1 MNHDHS
7 PFLLEFWERKQLDT
21 CSAAK
26 GIAYVLLICI
36 GRQKP
41 NWTSHQRTIFPCEGS
56 TFRFSCNW
64 IWRRQCFSLTKLQWV
79 VTSSLIVHREQRVT
93 EDSYE
98 VENIRTLFILQG
110 YFLSAE
116 PRCTAQTGPVVQRGD
131 LDYRWLK
138 SVALYVYELQPK
150 FTAMESSIRGV
161 SIFWKLSWGLENDNT
176 LFKNDNVCLCWSW
189 SSVILCLTAQV
200 IQCIS
205 YERSKR
211 QNLFL
216 SIDVWWWFAFGSHF
230 GSDICWSSMYPVA
243 MHQVFLKTTLR
254 LSKQKGFP

>member
-1 MNHDHS
+1 MAYLPKWEASTTVSNRRLVGSKGSWKSGWKVPTLGFNHYTYDNVWYGVVLRHS
-7 PFLLEFWERKQLDT
+7 WL
-21 CSAAK
+21 
-26 GIAYVLLICI
+26 
-36 GRQKP
+36 
-41 NWTSHQRTIFPCEGS
+41 
-56 TFRFSCNW
+56 
-64 IWRRQCFSLTKLQWV
+64 RR
-79 VTSSLIVHREQRVT
+79 
-93 EDSYE
+93 
-98 VENIRTLFILQG
+98 
-110 YFLSAE
+110 
-116 PRCTAQTGPVVQRGD
+116 
-131 LDYRWLK
+131 
-138 SVALYVYELQPK
+138 YELQPK

-216 SIDVWWWFAFGSHF
+216 SIDVWWLFAFGSHF

-243 MHQVFLKTTLR
+243 MHQAFLKTTLR